1 MCIRDSFYRINYEA
15 KVCFPPHVS
24 LQKAHKFVGEINF
37 KPMSKKLSRQ
47 KFVHFIKTG
56 ELGITIQVDCLTNDR
71 LLLQRVKIESTS
83 DLMRGDHIERPLDPK
98 LLEKMAYH
106 HMLVEEVVDDRRCKV
121 LHYHIEKTLKF
132 WIKGS
137 VTNETV
143 DIFTKGLVFHL
154 RYPERDD
161 PDEGIL
167 LLDQISKNKGKLKEI
182 TGKVS

>member
-1 MCIRDSFYRINYEA
+1 MCIRDS
-15 KVCFPPHVS
+15 
-24 LQKAHKFVGEINF
+24 
-37 KPMSKKLSRQ
+37 
-47 KFVHFIKTG
+47 IKTG
-56 ELGITIQVDCLTNDR
+56 ELGIAIQVDCLTNDR
-71 LLLQRVKIESTS
+71 LLLQRVKVESTS

-106 HMLVEEVVDDRRCKV
+106 HLLVEEVVDDRRCKV

-132 WIKGS
+132 WSKGS

-143 DIFTKGLVFHL
+143 DIFTKGLVFRL